1 MASPLTESQKE
12 QVLNLHYAGHANDDI
27 HNITKISTGSISSII
42 TNHIQ
47 SLESED
53 HDSIIS
59 LSRSWRKNGMSL
71 KDVSIATR
79 VCSIF
84 KKNNIDIDNLPDISK
99 MFSYID
105 EKKITLT
112 EFVDSSKQLRDIQ
125 NKSDTP
131 LLEIPQN
138 LSHLQD
144 KCESLKEKSEKLEKD
159 IIQQEKTLQDAI
171 KSKNT
176 TTKQLDEFTET
187 RDFLI
192 KSNIDVK
199 NYKKMANMLKSADTQ
214 KYNLSKI
221 TANLQKE
228 NSASDRI
235 TQLESKQDRLL
246 VELKSEENTIVKK
259 QTEMSH
265 LASKYEAISKD
276 HDKKKKEIANIE
288 SLSKSG
294 VSSFDIKSWNK
305 IISEA
310 SMDISKLAESTDS
323 IKQLSNKIQ
332 SLDENVNSLQSNV
345 ASLKGEKSQLYTQV
359 EKLRSKQEEL
369 LNLGDKIKQI
379 VSDAN
384 SFALANTHNLSQKII
399 QNFSKDMTKL
409 FEHVNEHTDES
420 QLLLQQH
427 VKKLI
432 IQLEKHTNELLL
444 QDEKINSQAKML
456 AGMEFLSP
464 MHKIVHGKTA
474 PKSEILAVFSTIV
487 SAMINWSIAEGIS
500 HTVFGRSLPHT
511 NESIR
516 QLFSGAKAA

>member
-47 SLESED
+47 FLESED

-144 KCESLKEKSEKLEKD
+144 KCESLKEKLEKSEKD
-159 IIQQEKTLQDAI
+159 IMQQEKTLQDAI

-214 KYNLSKI
+214 KYNLSEI

>member
-1 MASPLTESQKE
+1 MVLALTESQKI
-12 QVLNLHYAGHANDDI
+12 QILDLHYSGHSNDEI
-27 HNITKISTGSISSII
+27 HNIIGKSTGSISGVI
-42 TNHIQ
+42 TNYIQ

-59 LSRSWRKNGMSL
+59 LSRSWRKNNMNL
-71 KDVSIATR
+71 KDASTAMS
-79 VCSIF
+79 VCGVF

-131 LLEIPQN
+131 LSDIPQN

-159 IIQQEKTLQDAI
+159 IIQQEKILQESI

-176 TTKQLDEFTET
+176 TVKELNEFTET

-199 NYKKMANMLKSADTQ
+199 NYQKMANMLKSADTQ
-214 KYNLSKI
+214 KYNLSEI

-246 VELKSEENTIVKK
+246 VELKSKENTIAKK

-369 LNLGDKIKQI
+369 LKLGDTIKQM

-384 SFALANTHNLSQKII
+384 SYALANTHNLSQKII

-432 IQLEKHTNELLL
+432 IQLEKRTNELLL